1 MVRDGANAPPH
12 HEVGIIGVAGSC
24 TGSRP
29 SGRACHGRH
38 QWAGAPRPRPQANR
52 HRRQESAMRD
62 LPPVLSSRGCIDSQ
76 NKSNGRT
83 PMTIFAQGLIRTATL
98 ATALFVAMA
107 QPGLGETLKYKPIS
121 VKTPDGLTISAQ
133 EWGNPAGPEILFI
146 HGFSQSYLSWMR
158 QVDSDLAK
166 DFRIVTY
173 DLRGHGNSDKPLDPA
188 RYRDSKAW
196 GDEVQAVIDAAGL
209 KHPVLVGW
217 SYAGRVIS
225 DYVATHGAGQL
236 AGINF
241 VDAPIKADPAL
252 VGDNLKNQ
260 PLMASEDLI
269 TNISAT
275 RAFVHGCF
283 SKQPSADDF
292 ETMLA
297 FNMMVLPKV
306 RAGLSGRPLDATEM
320 MSKLKLPVLV
330 THGAEDR
337 NAKLAV
343 AQYTASVIPGAKLSV
358 YEGGGHSPFYE
369 DAPRFNAELAAFV
382 RGAAKTD

>member
-1 MVRDGANAPPH
+1 MTMSLH
-12 HEVGIIGVAGSC
+12 
-24 TGSRP
+24 
-29 SGRACHGRH
+29 HGRVVK
-38 QWAGAPRPRPQANR
+38 A
-52 HRRQESAMRD
+52 
-62 LPPVLSSRGCIDSQ
+62 
-76 NKSNGRT
+76 
-83 PMTIFAQGLIRTATL
+83 TIAA
-98 ATALFVAMA
+98 ALFVAMA
-107 QPGLGETLKYKPIS
+107 QPGFTEGLKYKPIN

-146 HGFSQSYLSWMR
+146 HGFSQSHLSWMR
-158 QVDSDLAK
+158 QVDSELAK
-166 DFRIVTY
+166 EFRIVTY

-196 GDEVQAVIDAAGL
+196 GDEVQAVIDSAGL
-209 KHPVLVGW
+209 KRPVLVGW

-241 VDAPIKADPAL
+241 VDAPIKVDPAL
-252 VGDNLKNQ
+252 IGDNLKNL
-260 PLMASEDLI
+260 PLMASEDLV

-275 RAFVHGCF
+275 RTFLHGCF
-283 SKQPSADDF
+283 SKQPGADDY

-306 RAGLSGRPLDATEM
+306 RAGLSGRPLDATEI

-337 NAKLAV
+337 NAKLGAG
-343 AQYTASVIPGAKLSV
+343 QYTASVIPGAKLSV
-358 YEGGGHSPFYE
+358 YEGIGHSPFYE
-369 DAPRFNAELAAFV
+369 DAPRFNSELTAFV
-382 RGAAKTD
+382 RAAYKAE

>member
-1 MVRDGANAPPH
+1 MPMTAR
-12 HEVGIIGVAGSC
+12 
-24 TGSRP
+24 
-29 SGRACHGRH
+29 HGRL
-38 QWAGAPRPRPQANR
+38 A
-52 HRRQESAMRD
+52 
-62 LPPVLSSRGCIDSQ
+62 
-76 NKSNGRT
+76 T
-83 PMTIFAQGLIRTATL
+83 TTL
-98 ATALFVAMA
+98 AAALLAAAV
-107 QPGLGETLKYKPIS
+107 QPGFGDGMKYKPIT

-146 HGFSQSYLSWMR
+146 HGFSQSHLSWMR
-158 QVDSDLAK
+158 QVDSELAK
-166 DFRIVTY
+166 EFHIVTY

-209 KHPVLVGW
+209 KRPVLVGW

-225 DYVATHGAGQL
+225 DYLATHGAGQI

-241 VDAPIKADPAL
+241 VDASIKADPAL
-252 VGDNLKNQ
+252 AGDNLKNL
-260 PLMASEDLI
+260 PLMASEDLV
-269 TNISAT
+269 TNITAT
-275 RAFVHGCF
+275 RAFLHGCF
-283 SKQPSADDF
+283 SKQPSADDY

-358 YEGGGHSPFYE
+358 YEGVGHSPFYE
-369 DAPRFNAELAAFV
+369 DAPRFNSELASFV
-382 RGAAKTD
+382 RAATKTN

>member
-1 MVRDGANAPPH
+1 MPMTVRD
-12 HEVGIIGVAGSC
+12 
-24 TGSRP
+24 
-29 SGRACHGRH
+29 SGC
-38 QWAGAPRPRPQANR
+38 
-52 HRRQESAMRD
+52 
-62 LPPVLSSRGCIDSQ
+62 V
-76 NKSNGRT
+76 KT
-83 PMTIFAQGLIRTATL
+83 TIAAS
-98 ATALFVAMA
+98 LFLAMA
-107 QPGLGETLKYKPIS
+107 QTGLAADQKFKPIN

-146 HGFSQSYLSWMR
+146 HGFSQSHLSWIR

-166 DFRIVTY
+166 EFRIVTY
-173 DLRGHGNSDKPLDPA
+173 DLRGHGNSDKPLDAA

-209 KHPVLVGW
+209 KRPVLVGW

-225 DYVATHGAGQL
+225 DYLSTHGTGQI

-241 VDAPIKADPAL
+241 VDAPIKVDPAL
-252 VGDNLKNQ
+252 IGDNLKNL
-260 PLMASEDLI
+260 PLMASEDLL
-269 TNISAT
+269 TNITVT
-275 RAFVHGCF
+275 RNFLHGCF
-283 SKQPSADDF
+283 SKQPTADDY

-337 NAKLAV
+337 NARLGAG
-343 AQYTASVIPGAKLSV
+343 QYTASVIPGAKLSV
-358 YEGGGHSPFYE
+358 YDGIGHSPFYE
-369 DAPRFNAELAAFV
+369 DAPRFNSELAAFV
-382 RGAAKTD
+382 RAAAKTN